1 MPDPVTRCPK
11 CQTAFR
17 ITHDQLQ
24 IARGAVRC
32 GSCLH
37 IFKAV
42 DYWVTPPSPETPG
55 PATHHDTNTAE
66 ENDRDG
72 AQQSTETDDDFL
84 ISDNMSVTGE
94 NPSLSLEGEIE
105 EGLLDADS
113 QGRQARPLFDHQ
125 SSNKSTENI
134 EQTDESWADEL
145 LEEDDSQPSPS
156 RPVGDND
163 TSLSDDNP
171 RNACHSDTN
180 NNNDSTQSEPPQPL
194 ITLVGSDDEE
204 HIDQGTTEQT
214 SESSSTETEVAP
226 ATNVMD
232 PAVAEALEQPNP
244 LDELL
249 SNLEPSPVEISCAPN
264 NRRWP
269 HKLLWGSLSLIAAL
283 GLIGQVGWIK
293 FEQLSREQPYRDI
306 YATLCPLL
314 QCQLPPLH
322 DRRQIQ
328 AYNLVVRSHPQADNA
343 LIVDAIMLNN
353 AAFAQPFPPLQLSFS
368 NLQGKTIAQR
378 RFTAGDYLGGEL
390 AGQHD
395 IPSGQPIHLSLEIID
410 PGREA
415 VNYAIDIPL

>member
-1 MPDPVTRCPK
+1 MSDPVTRCPK

-42 DYWVTPPSPETPG
+42 DYWVTPP
-55 PATHHDTNTAE
+55 ATQLDNQDNVEQNPNSNTHEVSE
-66 ENDRDG
+66 EQP
-72 AQQSTETDDDFL
+72 QQPVEHDDDLL
-84 ISDNMSVTGE
+84 ISDDMEAADSS
-94 NPSLSLEGEIE
+94 SLSFEGD
-105 EGLLDADS
+105 LDNNFMEFDS
-113 QGRQARPLFDHQ
+113 QGSQARPLFDHQ
-125 SSNKSTENI
+125 SSSKSTESI
-134 EQTDESWADEL
+134 KQADESWADEL
-145 LEEDDSQPSPS
+145 LEEDDSQPPPS
-156 RPVGDND
+156 HSADASDN
-163 TSLSDDNP
+163 SLNGAS
-171 RNACHSDTN
+171 HSETDRS
-180 NNNDSTQSEPPQPL
+180 NDSTQPEPPQPL

-204 HIDQGTTEQT
+204 HIDQDTTEQA
-214 SESSSTETEVAP
+214 SESSSTETEVVP
-226 ATNVMD
+226 ETNIID
-232 PAVAEALEQPNP
+232 PADAEALQQPNP

-264 NRRWP
+264 SRRWP
-269 HKLLWGSLSLIAAL
+269 QKLLWSSLSLIAAL

-378 RFTAGDYLGGEL
+378 RFDASDYLGGEL
-390 AGQHD
+390 AGQRD

-410 PGREA
+410 PGSEA